1 MMLTSLL
8 RKLAEVP
15 VLGPL
20 RGCMA
25 RKRALGDA
33 AGTRMMA
40 DRLGLAALDS
50 EFLAQFRAKSPTLVV
65 LGSGESVEEVTPPQW
80 KLIGDCVSVGL
91 NNWVVHDFVPDIYCF
106 EQVQSS
112 LDADA
117 RDSMSTLLGR
127 EEVVSRAPAL
137 LLLRPHSETSPD
149 RIIEIP
155 SGLRERTRVYGRTGV
170 VTRNRTNLVRDLRQ
184 LIRYS
189 VRGQL
194 PESIVLDEGMSVAR
208 VLSLGVRAGF
218 SSIVLVGVDL
228 NSTQYFFD
236 INPSYLMR
244 RGMEGFN
251 PWKKRGRVHG
261 LEETK
266 TRTFAA
272 STFIPAFA
280 EAARQEVGT
289 RVYVSSSS
297 SALANRLPVFDF
309 RDLLAS

>member
-1 MMLTSLL
+1 MLTSLL

-15 VLGPL
+15 GLGPL
-20 RGCMA
+20 RGRMA
-25 RKRALGDA
+25 RKRALSDA

-40 DRLGLAALDS
+40 DRLGLAVLDTD
-50 EFLAQFRAKSPTLVV
+50 FLLQLRAKSPTLVV
-65 LGSGESVEEVTPPQW
+65 LGSGESVEEITPSRW
-80 KLIGDCVSVGL
+80 KIIGDCVSVGL
-91 NNWVVHDFVPDIYCF
+91 NNWVVHDFIPDIYCF

-117 RDSMSTLLGR
+117 RDSMSELLGR
-127 EEVVSRAPAL
+127 GEVESRAPAI
-137 LLLRPHSETSPD
+137 LLLRPHSQTSPD

-155 SGLRERTRVYGRTGV
+155 SGLRERTRVYGRNGV
-170 VTRNRTNLVRDLRQ
+170 VTQDRRNLVKDIRRQ
-184 LIRYS
+184 IRYS

-194 PESIVLDEGMSVAR
+194 PESIVLDEGMSVVR

-236 INPSYLMR
+236 INPSYLTR

-266 TRTFAA
+266 TRTFPA

-280 EAARQEVGT
+280 QAARQELGT
-289 RVYVSSSS
+289 NVYVSSST
-297 SALANRLPVFDF
+297 SALADHLPVVNFH
-309 RDLLAS
+309 DLVTS

>member
-1 MMLTSLL
+1 MHRILRWVLERSHFSSVRDLISL
-8 RKLAEVP
+8 RI
-15 VLGPL
+15 
-20 RGCMA
+20 A
-25 RKRALGDA
+25 RRDA
-33 AGTRMMA
+33 SGTGMMA
-40 DRLGLAALDS
+40 DRLGLAALDTD
-50 EFLAQFRAKSPTLVV
+50 FLAQFRAKSPTLVV
-65 LGSGESVEEVTPPQW
+65 LGSGESVEEVTPSQW

-236 INPSYLMR
+236 INPSYLTR
-244 RGMEGFN
+244 RGMEDYN
-251 PWKKRGRVHG
+251 PWKKRGSVHG
-261 LEETK
+261 TEETE

-297 SALANRLPVFDF
+297 SALANHLPVFDF

>member
-1 MMLTSLL
+1 MGTTLI
-8 RKLAEVP
+8 RKLSEAP
-15 VLGPL
+15 GFGPL
-20 RGCMA
+20 RVYLA
-25 RKRALGDA
+25 RKRAQSDA
-33 AGTRMMA
+33 AGTFMMA
-40 DRLGLAALDS
+40 DRLGLAVLDTD
-50 EFLAQFRAKSPTLVV
+50 FLAQFRAKSSTLVV
-65 LGSGESVEEVTPPQW
+65 LGSGESVEEVTPSQW
-80 KLIGDCVSVGL
+80 ELIGDCVSVGINSWL
-91 NNWVVHDFVPDIYCF
+91 VHDFIPDIYCF

-127 EEVVSRAPAL
+127 EEVVNRAPAV

-155 SGLRERTRVYGRTGV
+155 SDLRDRTRVYGRTGV
-170 VTRNRTNLVRDLRQ
+170 VTQDRRNLVRDLRQ

-189 VRGQL
+189 AKGRL

-236 INPSYLMR
+236 INPSYLAR
-244 RGMEGFN
+244 RGMEDYN
-251 PWKKRGRVHG
+251 PWKKRGSVHG
-261 LEETK
+261 TEETK

-272 STFIPAFA
+272 STFIPALA
-280 EAARQEVGT
+280 EAARQEAGT
-289 RVYVSSSS
+289 QIYISSSS
-297 SALANRLPVFDF
+297 SALVDHLPVFDF
-309 RDLLAS
+309 QNLGTP

>member
-1 MMLTSLL
+1 MLTSLL

-15 VLGPL
+15 GLGPL
-20 RGCMA
+20 RGRMA
-25 RKRALGDA
+25 RKRALSDA

-40 DRLGLAALDS
+40 DRLGLAALDTD
-50 EFLAQFRAKSPTLVV
+50 FLAQFRAKSPTLVV
-65 LGSGESVEEVTPPQW
+65 LGSGESVEEVTPSQW

-155 SGLRERTRVYGRTGV
+155 SGLRERTRVYGRTSV
-170 VTRNRTNLVRDLRQ
+170 VTQDRRNLVRDLRR

-189 VRGQL
+189 VEGQL

-218 SSIVLVGVDL
+218 
-228 NSTQYFFD
+228 
-236 INPSYLMR
+236 
-244 RGMEGFN
+244 
-251 PWKKRGRVHG
+251 
-261 LEETK
+261 
-266 TRTFAA
+266 
-272 STFIPAFA
+272 
-280 EAARQEVGT
+280 
-289 RVYVSSSS
+289 
-297 SALANRLPVFDF
+297 
-309 RDLLAS
+309 

>member
-1 MMLTSLL
+1 MSKIL
-8 RKLAEVP
+8 RW
-15 VLGPL
+15 VLERSHFSSVRDLIAL
-20 RGCMA
+20 RIA
-25 RKRALGDA
+25 QRDA

-40 DRLGLAALDS
+40 DRLGLAVLDTN
-50 EFLAQFRAKSPTLVV
+50 FLAQFRAKSPTLVV
-65 LGSGESVEEVTPPQW
+65 LGSGESVEEITPSQW
-80 KLIGDCVSVGL
+80 KIIGDCVSIGL
-91 NNWVVHDFVPDIYCF
+91 NNWVVHDFIPDIYCF

-127 EEVVSRAPAL
+127 EEVVKRAPAA
-137 LLLRPHSETSPD
+137 LLLRPHSRTSPD

-170 VTRNRTNLVRDLRQ
+170 VTRNRTNLVRDLRR
-184 LIRYS
+184 LIQYS

-194 PESIVLDEGMSVAR
+194 PESIALDEGMSVAR

-236 INPSYLMR
+236 INPSYLTR

>member
-1 MMLTSLL
+1 MLTSLV

-15 VLGPL
+15 VFGPL
-20 RGCMA
+20 RGRMA
-25 RKRALGDA
+25 RKRALSDA

-40 DRLGLAALDS
+40 DRLGLGVLDTD
-50 EFLAQFRAKSPTLVV
+50 FLAQFRAKSSTLVV
-65 LGSGESVEEVTPPQW
+65 LGSGESVEEVTPSQW
-80 KLIGDCVSVGL
+80 KLIGDCVSVGINSWL
-91 NNWVVHDFVPDIYCF
+91 VHEFIPDIYCF

-127 EEVVSRAPAL
+127 EEVVSRAPAV
-137 LLLRPHSETSPD
+137 LLLRPHSETPPH
-149 RIIEIP
+149 RIIGIP
-155 SGLRERTRVYGRTGV
+155 SRLRERTRVYGRTRV
-170 VTRNRTNLVRDLRQ
+170 VTQDRRNLVRDLRQ

-189 VRGQL
+189 VQGQL

-236 INPSYLMR
+236 INPSYLTR
-244 RGMEGFN
+244 RGMEDYN
-251 PWKKRGRVHG
+251 PWKKRGSVHG
-261 LEETK
+261 TEETE

-297 SALANRLPVFDF
+297 SALADRLPVFDF
-309 RDLLAS
+309 RDLMAS

>member
-1 MMLTSLL
+1 MLTSLL

-15 VLGPL
+15 GLGPL
-20 RGCMA
+20 RDYLA
-25 RKRALGDA
+25 LKRAQSDV

-40 DRLGLAALDS
+40 DRLGLAVLDTD
-50 EFLAQFRAKSPTLVV
+50 FLVQLRAKSPTLVV
-65 LGSGESVEEVTPPQW
+65 LGSGESVEEITPSQW
-80 KLIGDCVSVGL
+80 KIIGDCVSVGINSWL
-91 NNWVVHDFVPDIYCF
+91 VHDFIPDIYCF

-112 LDADA
+112 LDVDA

-127 EEVVSRAPAL
+127 EEVVNRAPAV
-137 LLLRPHSETSPD
+137 LLLRPHSETPSH

-155 SGLRERTRVYGRTGV
+155 SGLRERARVYGRTGV
-170 VTRNRTNLVRDLRQ
+170 VTQNRRNLVRDLRR

-189 VRGQL
+189 VEGQL
-194 PESIVLDEGMSVAR
+194 PESIVVDEGMSVAR

-236 INPSYLMR
+236 INPSYLTR
-244 RGMEGFN
+244 RGMEDYN
-251 PWKKRGRVHG
+251 PWKKRGSVHG
-261 LEETK
+261 TEETK

-280 EAARQEVGT
+280 EAARQELGT
-289 RVYVSSSS
+289 NVYVSSSS
-297 SALANRLPVFDF
+297 SALAVHLPVVDF
-309 RDLLAS
+309 HDLVTS

>member
-1 MMLTSLL
+1 MLNSLV

-15 VLGPL
+15 VFGPL
-20 RGCMA
+20 RGRMA
-25 RKRALGDA
+25 RKRALSDA

-40 DRLGLAALDS
+40 DRLGLGVLDTD
-50 EFLAQFRAKSPTLVV
+50 FLAQFRAKSSTLVV
-65 LGSGESVEEVTPPQW
+65 LGSGESVEEVTPSQW
-80 KLIGDCVSVGL
+80 RLIGDCVSVGINSWL
-91 NNWVVHDFVPDIYCF
+91 VHDFIPDIYCF

-112 LDADA
+112 LDVDA

-127 EEVVSRAPAL
+127 EEVVSRAPAV
-137 LLLRPHSETSPD
+137 LLLRPHSETPPH
-149 RIIEIP
+149 RIIGIP
-155 SGLRERTRVYGRTGV
+155 SRLRERTRVYGRTRV
-170 VTRNRTNLVRDLRQ
+170 VTQDRRNLVRDLRQ

-189 VRGQL
+189 VEGQL

-236 INPSYLMR
+236 INPSYLTR
-244 RGMEGFN
+244 RGMEDYN
-251 PWKKRGRVHG
+251 PWKKRGSVHG
-261 LEETK
+261 TEETE

-289 RVYVSSSS
+289 RVYVSSLS
-297 SALANRLPVFDF
+297 SALADRLPVVDF
-309 RDLLAS
+309 HDFVTS

>member
-1 MMLTSLL
+1 
-8 RKLAEVP
+8 
-15 VLGPL
+15 
-20 RGCMA
+20 
-25 RKRALGDA
+25 
-33 AGTRMMA
+33 MMA
-40 DRLGLAALDS
+40 DRLGLAVLDTD
-50 EFLAQFRAKSPTLVV
+50 FLAQFRAKSSTLVV
-65 LGSGESVEEVTPPQW
+65 LGSGESVEEVTPSQW
-80 KLIGDCVSVGL
+80 ELIGDCVSVGINSWL
-91 NNWVVHDFVPDIYCF
+91 VHDFIPDIYCF

-127 EEVVSRAPAL
+127 EEVVNRAPAV

-155 SGLRERTRVYGRTGV
+155 SDLRDRTRVYGRTGV
-170 VTRNRTNLVRDLRQ
+170 VTQDRRNLVRDLRQ

-189 VRGQL
+189 AKGRL

-236 INPSYLMR
+236 INPSYLAR
-244 RGMEGFN
+244 RGMEDYN
-251 PWKKRGRVHG
+251 PWKKRGSVHG
-261 LEETK
+261 TEETK

-272 STFIPAFA
+272 STFIPALA
-280 EAARQEVGT
+280 EAARQEAGT
-289 RVYVSSSS
+289 QIYISSSS
-297 SALANRLPVFDF
+297 SALVDHLPVFDF
-309 RDLLAS
+309 QNLGTP

>member
-1 MMLTSLL
+1 MPRILRWVLERSHFSSFRDLISL
-8 RKLAEVP
+8 RI
-15 VLGPL
+15 
-20 RGCMA
+20 A
-25 RKRALGDA
+25 RRDA
-33 AGTRMMA
+33 SGTGMMA
-40 DRLGLAALDS
+40 DRLGLATLDTV
-50 EFLAQFRAKSPTLVV
+50 FLAQFRAKSSTLVV
-65 LGSGESVEEVTPPQW
+65 LGSGESVEEVTPAQW
-80 KLIGDCVSVGL
+80 KLIGDCVSVGINSWL
-91 NNWVVHDFVPDIYCF
+91 VHDFIPDIYCF

-112 LDADA
+112 LDVDA

-127 EEVVSRAPAL
+127 EEVVNRAPAV
-137 LLLRPHSETSPD
+137 LLLRPHSETPPH

-155 SGLRERTRVYGRTGV
+155 SGLRERTRVYGRTSV
-170 VTRNRTNLVRDLRQ
+170 VTQDRRNLVRDLRQ

-189 VRGQL
+189 VEGQL

-236 INPSYLMR
+236 INPSYLTR
-244 RGMEGFN
+244 RGMEDYN
-251 PWKKRGRVHG
+251 PWKKRGSVHG
-261 LEETK
+261 TEETE

-309 RDLLAS
+309 RDLMAS

>member
-1 MMLTSLL
+1 MLTSLL

-15 VLGPL
+15 GVGSL
-20 RGCMA
+20 RDYLA
-25 RKRALGDA
+25 LKRAQSDA

-40 DRLGLAALDS
+40 DRLGLEVLDTD
-50 EFLAQFRAKSPTLVV
+50 FLLQLRAKSPTLVV
-65 LGSGESVEEVTPPQW
+65 LGSGESVEEVTPAQW
-80 KLIGDCVSVGL
+80 KLIGDCVSVGINSWL
-91 NNWVVHDFVPDIYCF
+91 VHEFIPDIYCF

-112 LDADA
+112 LDVDA
-117 RDSMSTLLGR
+117 RDSMSALLGR
-127 EEVVSRAPAL
+127 EEVVNGAPAV
-137 LLLRPHSETSPD
+137 LLLRPHSETPSH
-149 RIIEIP
+149 RVIEIP
-155 SGLRERTRVYGRTGV
+155 SGLRERTRVYGRTSV
-170 VTRNRTNLVRDLRQ
+170 VTKDRRNLVRDLRQ

-189 VRGQL
+189 MEGQL

-236 INPSYLMR
+236 INPSYLTR
-244 RGMEGFN
+244 RGMEDYN
-251 PWKKRGRVHG
+251 PWKKRGSVHG
-261 LEETK
+261 TEETE

-280 EAARQEVGT
+280 EAARHEVGT

-309 RDLLAS
+309 RDLMAS